1 MLLHYVFIYEF
12 VAEPA
17 LNVPEDLL
25 LLGGELLSFVS
36 FYVGR
41 KHQAVPLPF
50 GHLAWYLLLLLLVL
64 WFGVLSCLL
73 YLLSKSLLCCTELL
87 PFLLEYLLANFLVLL

>member
-1 MLLHYVFIYEF
+1 MLLHYFLIYKF

-17 LNVPEDLL
+17 LNVSKDLL

-41 KHQAVPLPF
+41 EHQAVPLPF
-50 GHLAWYLLLLLLVL
+50 RHLTWYLLLLLLIL

-87 PFLLEYLLANFLVLL
+87 PFLLEYLFANLLVLL

>member
-17 LNVPEDLL
+17 FNIPKDLL
-25 LLGGELLSFVS
+25 LLGGELLPFVS

-41 KHQAVPLPF
+41 EHQAVPLPF
-50 GHLAWYLLLLLLVL
+50 GHLTWHLLLLLLVL

-73 YLLSKSLLCCTELL
+73 YLLSEPLLCCTELL
-87 PFLLEYLLANFLVLL
+87 PFLLEYLLADLLVLL